1 MGIIIITILLVLSF
15 YIYITRENLIRK
27 FKRVIEFPEVTY
39 ILETFSS
46 MEKPPE
52 KFEIEKILTMENIKI
67 KSEYTKETMEYDE
80 FFPKGFEKNQIKRVL
95 ILLHGIRDCK
105 EDWYKRG
112 KLIENYHYLLNKKQ
126 IEEMVMIV
134 PNSGYSGESWYS
146 NFYHEE
152 NFRYEEFFS
161 KELFK
166 SLKEKYPNA
175 KFGIVGFS
183 MGGYGAFKLGLH
195 NLEIFHVIGS
205 ISGAISLIRMIMNK
219 RVFNIFRYV
228 YVPKVFF
235 KKFDQQHFM
244 RVFGSLGR
252 AILKQDPYTILKN
265 IPESAYSGKKFYASV
280 GSEDKAPYLMLQQ
293 WLDSV
298 GRMKKHKYDFKGYVY
313 KDGKHTWEYV
323 SVDLKNFLRYFYN
336 NTK

>member
-1 MGIIIITILLVLSF
+1 MGVSIIIILIVLSF
-15 YIYITRENLIRK
+15 YLYITRENLSRK
-27 FKRVIEFPEVTY
+27 FKRIIKNPEVTY
-39 ILETFSS
+39 ILETFSN

-52 KFEIEKILTMENIKI
+52 KFEIDEILNMETVKV
-67 KSEYTKETMEYDE
+67 KSEYTKEIMEYDE
-80 FFPKGFEKNQIKRVL
+80 FLPKGFEKNKIKRVL

-112 KLIENYHYLLNKKQ
+112 KLIENYHYLLKKKQ
-126 IEEMVMIV
+126 IEEMVLIV

-146 NFYHEE
+146 NFYHES

-161 KELFK
+161 KELFEK
-166 SLKEKYPNA
+166 LKDEYPEA

-183 MGGYGAFKLGLH
+183 MGGYGAFRLGLH
-195 NLEIFHVIGS
+195 NLDKFQVIGS
-205 ISGAISLIRMIMNK
+205 ISGAISLVRMIMNK

-228 YVPKVFF
+228 YVPKFVF
-235 KKFDQQHFM
+235 KSFDQQHFV
-244 RVFGSLGR
+244 RVFGSQGR
-252 AILKQDPYTILKN
+252 AILKQDPYTILKTTPKKN
-265 IPESAYSGKKFYASV
+265 HEKVKFYASV

-298 GRMKKHKYDFKGYVY
+298 GRLKKHNYDFKAYIY

-323 SVDLKNFLRYFYN
+323 SVDLKNFLRYFYK